1 MCLKSLG
8 EKDEVTI
15 LSPFKKSRNISSPTF
30 FSYMFPSFAYSQI
43 ILSTVWRRALTV
55 VINTFKLPR
64 SARIPSML
72 FLVTGPLIHYIL
84 SPGVSM
90 KLQGHRWTVW
100 IIRKLFPIFS
110 WNLPPYNP
118 AHWVWSS
125 LLELQKNEST
135 LSTSHPF
142 KCLQAAATSVQSHLI
157 WHQLVRHVSCPVAKG
172 G

>member
-55 VINTFKLPR
+55 VINPFKLPR
-64 SARIPSML
+64 SARIPSVL

-84 SPGVSM
+84 SPGASM

-100 IIRKLFPIFS
+100 IIRKFFPIFS

-118 AHWVWSS
+118 AHWVCRPCWNFRKMN
-125 LLELQKNEST
+125 LL
-135 LSTSHPF
+135 
-142 KCLQAAATSVQSHLI
+142 CLHLI
-157 WHQLVRHVSCPVAKG
+157 PSSVCRQLPRLFKAI
-172 G
+172 